1 MTRIAPA
8 TTPIVPMTSLI
19 PAESIAAPVATP
31 PAVQAQPSRDPRPG
45 RLPKQQLDRAVK
57 DALKLD
63 PNAQFAIDR
72 ASNTATF
79 VSGAFAMNVKPGAA
93 GQPVDVVAAE
103 FLRQHGTVFGVD
115 NARTQLRLVGS
126 NRDHL
131 GYTHYKYQQYFN
143 DLPVFGQQIIVHTQD
158 STVRSA
164 AGRLTPNIKVAER
177 STALSAH
184 EAFARV
190 LSSKDHTLAASSVK
204 LANDSGTLGVFTADD
219 GTPYLAYEM
228 DVRSATGPQSWRYY
242 LDATSGKVL
251 ESWSTTETAL
261 NRETYDGQN
270 SQNRPGKIA
279 RREGDGPVGDAIVNA
294 AHDNSQ
300 AVYDFFKENFGRDS
314 IDNRGMKLI
323 STVHYGSK
331 YNNAFWDGSQMTYGD
346 GDGELLAPLA
356 LGMDVVGHEMTHGVT
371 ERTAGL
377 QYRNQS
383 GALNESWSDVFGN
396 LIEKWDEARKNPGA
410 PERDPKWLIGEVVF
424 TPKVE
429 GDAIRSM
436 SAPGTAYARDP
447 QPGHMKDY
455 KNTANDNGGVHIN
468 SGIPNKAAYEV
479 AMSLGRD
486 KLAAIWYRA
495 QTQYLTATS
504 KFADA
509 ANVTAQA
516 AADLY
521 GKNSPEVT
529 AVQNAWAS
537 VGLAPTNTPG
547 IR

>member
-1 MTRIAPA
+1 MSRIAPA

-19 PAESIAAPVATP
+19 PAESISVPVASP
-31 PAVQAQPSRDPRPG
+31 AAVQAQPSRDPRPG

-103 FLRQHGTVFGVD
+103 FLRQHGSMFGVE

-131 GYTHYKYQQYFN
+131 GFTHYKYQQYFN
-143 DLPVFGQQIIVHTQD
+143 DLPVFGQQLIVHTQD

-177 STALSAH
+177 TSAISAQ
-184 EAFARV
+184 EAFSRV
-190 LSSKDHTLAASSVK
+190 LSSKDRSLAGSSWK
-204 LANDSGTLGVFTADD
+204 LADDASTLGVFTADD
-219 GTPYLAYEM
+219 GTPHLAYEM

-242 LDATSGKVL
+242 VDATSGKVL
-251 ESWSTTETAL
+251 ESWSTMESAL
-261 NRETYDGQN
+261 NRETYDAQS
-270 SQNRPGKIA
+270 SQSRPGKIA
-279 RREGDGPVGDAIVNA
+279 RREGDGPVGDTVINA

-300 AVYDFFKENFGRDS
+300 AVYDFFKDNFGRDS

-323 STVHYGSK
+323 STVHYGTK

-346 GDGELLAPLA
+346 GDGELLIPLA
-356 LGMDVVGHEMTHGVT
+356 LGLDVVGHEMTHGVT

-396 LIEKWDEARKNPGA
+396 LIEKWDEARKNPSA
-410 PERDPKWLIGEVVF
+410 AERDPKWLIGEVVF
-424 TPKVE
+424 TPKVD

-455 KNTANDNGGVHIN
+455 KNTPNDNGGVHIN

-479 AMSLGRD
+479 AMAVGRD

-495 QTQYLTATS
+495 QTQYLTSTS
-504 KFADA
+504 KFIDA

-521 GKNSPEVT
+521 GKDSAEVK
-529 AVQNAWAS
+529 AVQTAWAS

-547 IR
+547 LR